1 VKITN
6 GLNAL
11 VMTLA
16 TLRGP
21 SVMVGRIGIVQ
32 RPRTPAAEHE
42 ENLALWYELG
52 RLLREAGG
60 GAQRA
65 TKLGLAS
72 VCATGALVLLSAPV
86 FGTAWAGPFAA
97 AIPVAA
103 GLASGGG
110 LFLRQRSRL
119 RRRIDAVRARLA
131 ERGLDAERPARDGL
145 GAYYDAQLVLLRSEH
160 EYLLVRGAGSAA
172 RAFEAT
178 FGFTPEDSFE
188 TGPLNVA
195 PDTPEM
201 LELRGRWER
210 RIHSRKQHGMEP
222 PALGPREEVSY
233 RVFPREMTVPAELS
247 VRRAYLEISR
257 RLILHRYGP
266 GNQSHQLPEA
276 VRQRVERDLREYEA
290 LSREPPR

>member
-1 VKITN
+1 
-6 GLNAL
+6 LSAL
-11 VMTLA
+11 VRTLA

-32 RPRTPAAEHE
+32 RPRTPAAENE
-42 ENLALWYELG
+42 ESLVLWYELG
-52 RLLREAGG
+52 RLYREAGG

-72 VCATGALVLLSAPV
+72 VCAAGALVLLSAPV

-97 AIPVAA
+97 AIPVVA
-103 GLASGGG
+103 GLVSGGG

-119 RRRIDAVRARLA
+119 RRRIDAVRTRLA
-131 ERGLDAERPARDGL
+131 ECGLDAERPARDGL
-145 GAYYDAQLVLLRSEH
+145 GAYYDTQLILLRSQY
-160 EYLLVRGAGSAA
+160 EYLLARDAGSTA
-172 RAFEAT
+172 RVFEAT

-195 PDTPEM
+195 ADTPEM

-210 RIHSRKQHGMEP
+210 RIHSRTQHGMEP
-222 PALGPREEVSY
+222 PALGPREEISY

-247 VRRAYLEISR
+247 MRRAYLEISR
-257 RLILHRYGP
+257 RLILGRYGP
-266 GNQSHQLPEA
+266 DKHSHHLPEA